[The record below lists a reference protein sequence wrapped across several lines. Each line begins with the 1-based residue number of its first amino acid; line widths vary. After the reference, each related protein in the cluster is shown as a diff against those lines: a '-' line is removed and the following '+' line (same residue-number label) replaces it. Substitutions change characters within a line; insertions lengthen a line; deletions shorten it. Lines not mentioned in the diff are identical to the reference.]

1 MSIAAVVLA
10 AGEASRFGTPKQ
22 RLLLP
27 EVLERLTKS
36 SVKEIVV
43 VAGAHTLE
51 TPATVVTCAGW
62 KRGPGASLT
71 AGLEELSARA
81 EAAVVVLADGPDLAP
96 EAVDRII
103 ASWRADGGTLVA
115 ASYGGE
121 RGHPLLVAREEWGS
135 IPDAGLRDLDVRLVP
150 CDDLGSPG
158 DVDTPADLPERL
170 AVKERKARQAEPS
183 SLRGEASASPPGCST
198 RSAAPQLRQLLHQP
212 DRHPL
217 HGRRLHVH
225 PQRLLEP
232 VPTAAVVTAVE
243 MGLCLRDLDIGELPV
258 EVSLQQLLARIAR
271 RVAHEI
277 VSWASSCFSSRRPRW
292 SRDITVPI
300 GMSRIWAA
308 SA

>member
-1 MSIAAVVLA
+1 VSVAAVVLA

-27 EVLERLTKS
+27 EVLERLTQS

-96 EAVDRII
+96 EAVDRVI
-103 ASWRADGGTLVA
+103 ASWRAEGGALVA

-121 RGHPLLVAREEWGS
+121 RGHPLLIARGEWGT
-135 IPDAGLRDLDVRLVP
+135 IPDEGLRDSDVRLVP

-170 AVKERKARQAEPS
+170 R
-183 SLRGEASASPPGCST
+183 
-198 RSAAPQLRQLLHQP
+198 
-212 DRHPL
+212 
-217 HGRRLHVH
+217 
-225 PQRLLEP
+225 
-232 VPTAAVVTAVE
+232 
-243 MGLCLRDLDIGELPV
+243 
-258 EVSLQQLLARIAR
+258 
-271 RVAHEI
+271 
-277 VSWASSCFSSRRPRW
+277 
-292 SRDITVPI
+292 
-300 GMSRIWAA
+300 
-308 SA
+308 

>member
-1 MSIAAVVLA
+1 VSIAAVVLA

-27 EVLERLTKS
+27 EVLERLSQS

-103 ASWRADGGTLVA
+103 ASWRSDGGTLVA

-121 RGHPLLVAREEWGS
+121 RGHPLLVARDGWAS
-135 IPDAGLRDLDVRLVP
+135 IPDAGLKDMAVRLVP

-170 AVKERKARQAEPS
+170 R
-183 SLRGEASASPPGCST
+183 
-198 RSAAPQLRQLLHQP
+198 
-212 DRHPL
+212 
-217 HGRRLHVH
+217 
-225 PQRLLEP
+225 
-232 VPTAAVVTAVE
+232 
-243 MGLCLRDLDIGELPV
+243 
-258 EVSLQQLLARIAR
+258 
-271 RVAHEI
+271 
-277 VSWASSCFSSRRPRW
+277 
-292 SRDITVPI
+292 
-300 GMSRIWAA
+300 
-308 SA
+308 